1 MSMSSTKKENRKNL
15 LKRIGI
21 TVGILL
27 IYDLLTYVTIPG
39 VDPRQLSKITNNPA
53 LTMMAM
59 FSGGGFQTFSLMSM
73 GLSAYISSQII
84 VQLMQSN
91 VIPILTEWSQ
101 EGEIGRKK
109 LTKLTRWLTLI
120 LGFVQ
125 GIGIV
130 ASINSLSQFGY
141 AVDNSWWTYLVIGTL
156 LTAGTFLAMWFGDQI
171 TQYGLGN
178 GISVIIMAGIV
189 KRLPDMAKSFYLSVS
204 TSAGVKWDLVV
215 ITLVLL
221 VVLTAIIIWFNRSEY
236 RLPVQYTRTANRLTD
251 NTVSK
256 DSYLPL
262 KLIVP
267 GVVPVIFAS
276 SILTI
281 PQTIMMFV
289 QAKSDSVAARIVND
303 FFSLNSP
310 SGTVLYGILIVLFTY
325 IYSLVQVE
333 PNKLA
338 DNLSKQDAYIP
349 GVWPG
354 DSTAI
359 FVKNLI
365 YDLDLPGS
373 AFLAL
378 ISVVPLIA
386 SSLISP
392 SLEMGL
398 SGSSL
403 LIIVGVLT
411 DMGRQIEGLKVKEGF
426 SDFMSLTY
434 SFK

>member
-15 LKRIGI
+15 IKRIGI

-27 IYDLLTYVTIPG
+27 VYNLLTYVTIPG
-39 VDPRQLSKITNNPA
+39 IDPRQLSKITNNPA
-53 LTMMAM
+53 LTMMSL

-84 VQLMQSN
+84 VQLLQSN
-91 VIPILTEWSQ
+91 VIPILTEWSK

-109 LTKLTRWLTLI
+109 LTKFTRWLTLI

-130 ASINSLSQFGY
+130 ASINSLSQYGY
-141 AVDNSWWTYLVIGTL
+141 AVDNDWWTYLVIGTL

-221 VVLTAIIIWFNRSEY
+221 VVMTAIIIWFNRSEY
-236 RLPVQYTRTANRLTD
+236 RLPIQYTRTANRLTD
-251 NTVSK
+251 NTVAK

-289 QAKSDSVAARIVND
+289 QAKSDSVTARIVND

-338 DNLSKQDAYIP
+338 ENLSKQDAYIP

-373 AFLAL
+373 MFLAL

-434 SFK
+434 SFE

>member
-21 TVGILL
+21 TIGILL

-91 VIPILTEWSQ
+91 VIPILTEWSK

-130 ASINSLSQFGY
+130 ASINSLSQLGY

-156 LTAGTFLAMWFGDQI
+156 LTAGTFLAMWLGDQI

-204 TSAGVKWDLVV
+204 TSAGVKWDLVI

-221 VVLTAIIIWFNRSEY
+221 VVLTAIIVWFNRSEY
-236 RLPVQYTRTANRLTD
+236 RLPIQYTRTANRLTD
-251 NTVSK
+251 NTVAK

-289 QAKSDSVAARIVND
+289 QAKSDSVTARIVND

-310 SGTVLYGILIVLFTY
+310 TGTVLYGILIVLFTY

-378 ISVVPLIA
+378 ISVIPLIA

>member
-1 MSMSSTKKENRKNL
+1 M
-15 LKRIGI
+15 
-21 TVGILL
+21 
-27 IYDLLTYVTIPG
+27 
-39 VDPRQLSKITNNPA
+39 RQPNH
-53 LTMMAM
+53 
-59 FSGGGFQTFSLMSM
+59 
-73 GLSAYISSQII
+73 
-84 VQLMQSN
+84 
-91 VIPILTEWSQ
+91 
-101 EGEIGRKK
+101 
-109 LTKLTRWLTLI
+109 
-120 LGFVQ
+120 
-125 GIGIV
+125 
-130 ASINSLSQFGY
+130 
-141 AVDNSWWTYLVIGTL
+141 
-156 LTAGTFLAMWFGDQI
+156 
-171 TQYGLGN
+171 
-178 GISVIIMAGIV
+178 
-189 KRLPDMAKSFYLSVS
+189 
-204 TSAGVKWDLVV
+204 
-215 ITLVLL
+215 
-221 VVLTAIIIWFNRSEY
+221 
-236 RLPVQYTRTANRLTD
+236 
-251 NTVSK
+251 
-256 DSYLPL
+256 
-262 KLIVP
+262 
-267 GVVPVIFAS
+267 
-276 SILTI
+276 
-281 PQTIMMFV
+281 
-289 QAKSDSVAARIVND
+289 

-365 YDLDLPGS
+365 YDLDLHGS
-373 AFLAL
+373 TFLAL

>member
-1 MSMSSTKKENRKNL
+1 MSSTKKENRKNL

-21 TVGILL
+21 TIGILL

-91 VIPILTEWSQ
+91 VIPILTEWSK

-130 ASINSLSQFGY
+130 ASINSLSQLGY

-156 LTAGTFLAMWFGDQI
+156 LTAGTFLAMWLGDQI

-204 TSAGVKWDLVV
+204 TSAGVKWDLVI

-221 VVLTAIIIWFNRSEY
+221 VVLTAIIVWFNRSEY
-236 RLPVQYTRTANRLTD
+236 RLPIQYTRTANRLTD
-251 NTVSK
+251 NTVAK

-289 QAKSDSVAARIVND
+289 QAKSDSVTARIVND

-310 SGTVLYGILIVLFTY
+310 TGTVLYGILIVLFTY

-378 ISVVPLIA
+378 ISVIPLIA